1 MTKPNAATTQQG
13 PKPGV
18 IVFGRDKEKRPI
30 AAQFP
35 EKLSILAI
43 KAAAQLQLAT
53 IMVTTPPIEA
63 IARLLPMG
71 RIHANGQGV
80 VPVVKDPLFE
90 QVALIA
96 KGGTPALPS
105 AGVQTPRVP
114 VPKNE
119 AGREGNSAGTK
130 GLPGSWK
137 EIAVGNLVL
146 AQESLL
152 DGWWECVVVK
162 RDKDMLTL
170 RWRDYGKYQPF
181 LCHVDAVALLNASPG
196 FDH

>member
-1 MTKPNAATTQQG
+1 MTKANAATSQHG
-13 PKPGV
+13 PKPAV
-18 IVFGRDKEKRPI
+18 IVFGRDREKRPI

-35 EKLSILAI
+35 EKLSILAM
-43 KAAAQLQLAT
+43 KAAAQLQLMT
-53 IMVTTPPIEA
+53 IKVTTPPIEA
-63 IARLLPMG
+63 IARQLPMG
-71 RIHANGQGV
+71 GIQANGQGV

-96 KGGTPALPS
+96 KGGSPEPVPNA
-105 AGVQTPRVP
+105 AAAARRP

-119 AGREGNSAGTK
+119 AGRDGNSAGTK
-130 GLPGSWK
+130 GLPAAWK
-137 EIAVGNLVL
+137 DIAVGNLVL
-146 AQESLL
+146 AQETLL
-152 DGWWECVVVK
+152 DGWWECIVVK

-181 LCHVDAVALLNASPG
+181 LCHVDAVALLNPSPG